1 MTAERLMKIGVVRAW
16 ASPVFTLGAWAWML
30 TRPAGTFHDQGGMS
44 ILLIYFPLT
53 FIVWLY
59 CTLTT
64 SFLIHRAK
72 NFQPPLDELNLGKW
86 RGRIRWLR
94 VAGLLLSVGTLFIA

>member
-1 MTAERLMKIGVVRAW
+1 MTAERLMKTGVVRAW
-16 ASPVFTLGAWAWML
+16 ASPLFTLGVWAWML
-30 TRPAGTFHDQGGMS
+30 TRPAGTFHDQGGMT

-59 CTLTT
+59 GTLTT

-72 NFQPPLDELNLGKW
+72 KSEPPLAELAMRKW
-86 RGRIRWLR
+86 RGRIRWAR
-94 VAGLLLSVGTLFIA
+94 VTGLVLSAGTLFVA

>member
-1 MTAERLMKIGVVRAW
+1 MKIGAIRAW
-16 ASPVFTLGAWAWML
+16 ASPLFTLAVWAWML
-30 TRPAGTFHDQGGMS
+30 TRPAGTFHDQGGMA
-44 ILLIYFPLT
+44 ILLVYFPLT

-64 SFLIHRAK
+64 SFLIRRAK
-72 NFQPPLDELNLGKW
+72 KSEPPLAEPAMRKW

-94 VAGLLLSVGTLFIA
+94 LAGLLLSVGTLFIA